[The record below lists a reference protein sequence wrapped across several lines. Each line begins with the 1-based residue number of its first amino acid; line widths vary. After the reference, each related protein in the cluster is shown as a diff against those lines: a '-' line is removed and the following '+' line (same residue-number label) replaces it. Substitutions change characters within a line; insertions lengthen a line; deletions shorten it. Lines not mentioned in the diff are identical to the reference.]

1 MADHDEVVTAVH
13 SLRQKLCADPM
24 PEERQI
30 LKILRRLDRLPIT
43 VEVLQETGIGKAV
56 NKLRR
61 CGGDIT
67 VAVKGLIHGWKELV
81 RKAMEAERQMDAEA
95 EHSPAAED
103 VRDEDEEEGRGE
115 EEEEV
120 AEEEEGAE
128 EEEEDQGDEDAG
140 ESMDEEEEEG
150 DGESYTGSDNSAS
163 QSEDDRDAPSSSG
176 GESPRCDSPP
186 PAPVQEPKYPRKT
199 ERSSFKDSGNHHKYR
214 DSDRERTSQK
224 RPHEHSPPHRQ
235 HLSSSHSSV
244 NTAKKKRVEE
254 NFTSKNLA
262 GPKKLKKSALGD
274 SVPAQDLFQNP
285 HKLGSQPQAPSAKS
299 TSLNKVR
306 SSNADKDRS
315 SPSRKDQQLSHSP
328 AKNSAHGSKLTNVD
342 QTKQKKAN
350 AAGDAKRPEGRS
362 EGIVEMNGNAKR
374 SGPSVSV
381 DGKPP
386 SSQNTSKS
394 KSTAVKAPSKK
405 PSLLSVND
413 KLKTESTNTGKETK
427 SETHRTKDKLLSKS
441 PGKSSIKTESRPKPS
456 SSVSSSLSSSSSSSP
471 SVKANKSSAIQ
482 GDVKHS
488 ESSANDGEKM
498 RRRLSS
504 GGGNSGDDEKNFSNT
519 GMSFADCLMGPIP
532 SGKPKKVK
540 RLNNGASAAASTKK
554 VATAKVPT
562 SNKSSSKQATSSSS
576 SSKLMTS
583 VGSKSLKSVQSSSK
597 SGVREPSSGS
607 KSKASGKDK
616 GKVTPREKV
625 KKESQGLP
633 QEMSTQRTKTREEDL
648 HQGITFNLPEISAD
662 YKPLRLPELSPKK
675 KVLGPSDEGSYI
687 GSKHARTKV
696 FSGKARSTWRY
707 VPTLFESCMR
717 ILLDNIDALDEIGV
731 PYDII
736 KPILE
741 KCTPQQLLRL
751 EDFNPYLIED
761 TDPLW
766 RAHADRDFKGHRPT
780 DMESWRE
787 LYLRKMDE
795 REERLKN
802 VTANISAAM
811 AKKDPGRLTKMA
823 FVNGPAKPPRN
834 VMRQQVR
841 HGTGR
846 INSAPP
852 SNTHKSYVPSKH
864 VGDRPSSHSLSA
876 STSSSVRS
884 SSGSGSGGGGGGGG
898 GGSGSYGNSPGS
910 GGGSGRMSAPRGKAP
925 KAPMMQKALKMK
937 KLFRR

>member
-61 CGGDIT
+61 RGGDIT

-95 EHSPAAED
+95 EHYPAAEEE
-103 VRDEDEEEGRGE
+103 RDEDEEEGRGE
-115 EEEEV
+115 
-120 AEEEEGAE
+120 
-128 EEEEDQGDEDAG
+128 
-140 ESMDEEEEEG
+140 EEEEEG

-186 PAPVQEPKYPRKT
+186 PAPAQESKYPHKT
-199 ERSSFKDSGNHHKYR
+199 DRSSFKDSGNHHKYR
-214 DSDRERTSQK
+214 DSDRERMSQK

-235 HLSSSHSSV
+235 HLSSSHSSE

-262 GPKKLKKSALGD
+262 GPKKLKKSTLGD
-274 SVPAQDLFQNP
+274 SVPVQDLFQNP
-285 HKLGSQPQAPSAKS
+285 HKLGSQPQAPSARS

-328 AKNSAHGSKLTNVD
+328 AKNSANGSKLTNVD

-362 EGIVEMNGNAKR
+362 EGIVEMNGNAKK

-394 KSTAVKAPSKK
+394 KSTAVKVPSKK
-405 PSLLSVND
+405 PSSLSVND

-441 PGKSSIKTESRPKPS
+441 PGKSSIKSESRPKPS
-456 SSVSSSLSSSSSSSP
+456 SSVSSSSSSSSSSP

-482 GDVKHS
+482 GDVKRS
-488 ESSANDGEKM
+488 ESSANDGEKT

-504 GGGNSGDDEKNFSNT
+504 GGGNSGDDEKNFRNT

-540 RLNNGASAAASTKK
+540 RLNNGATAAASTKK

-576 SSKLMTS
+576 LSSKSMTS
-583 VGSKSLKSVQSSSK
+583 VGSKSSKSVQSSSK
-597 SGVREPSSGS
+597 SGVREPSGGS

-625 KKESQGLP
+625 KTESRGLS
-633 QEMSTQRTKTREEDL
+633 QEMSTQRIQTREEDL

-761 TDPLW
+761 TDHLW
-766 RAHADRDFKGHRPT
+766 RAHADRDFKSHRPK

-864 VGDRPSSHSLSA
+864 VGDRPSSHSFSA

-884 SSGSGSGGGGGGGG
+884 SSGSGSGGGGG

-910 GGGSGRMSAPRGKAP
+910 GGGSGRMPAPRAKGP